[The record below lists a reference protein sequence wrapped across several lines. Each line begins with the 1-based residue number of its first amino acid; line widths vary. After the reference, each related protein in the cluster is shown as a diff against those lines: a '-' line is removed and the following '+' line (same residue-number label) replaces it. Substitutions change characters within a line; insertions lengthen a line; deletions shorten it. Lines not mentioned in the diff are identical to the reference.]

1 MAGTLRSAPRA
12 GNDESRISKLAFL
25 RSLWPRRALRS
36 RPMTLH
42 HLPDWSRRQ
51 WLQAAG
57 TAAAFGAA
65 GRWAQ
70 AAGSTDLSGLTL
82 RIGTYKGL
90 WRPLIEASGQGRTPY
105 RIDWRELNN
114 GVLHIE
120 AIQGDALDLGSGS
133 EIPATFAARQKAS
146 VRFVA
151 VIHEDLNNQA
161 DAGAQGRADQDHRR
175 LQGQA
180 RGLCARHHR
189 ALLPEQATG
198 RGGPSFNDIQAI
210 NLSPADGLSA
220 FARGDLDAWAI
231 YGYNGQLARTQY
243 GARTIK
249 TGKGYLSGNFPVYA
263 NPRAVDDPLRHAAIT
278 DFLLRLQRAYAWANG
293 NYLDYAKAQS
303 AETRVPVGDL
313 IELFNGR
320 SNDYALGPVTHGRG
334 AQPPGRGRH
343 LPEARRARRPG
354 RRGAAVGPQLRRRA
368 LARQPGLTTFHPKDE
383 HP

>member
-1 MAGTLRSAPRA
+1 MGP
-12 GNDESRISKLAFL
+12 LA
-25 RSLWPRRALRS
+25 
-36 RPMTLH
+36 
-42 HLPDWSRRQ
+42 
-51 WLQAAG
+51 
-57 TAAAFGAA
+57 GAA
-65 GRWAQ
+65 TPA
-70 AAGSTDLSGLTL
+70 SPELSGVTL

-133 EIPATFAARQKAS
+133 EIPATFAARQKAK
-146 VRFVA
+146 VRFIA

-161 DAGAQGRADQDHRR
+161 TLARKDAPIRSIADFKGKRVGYVRATTAHYYLSKQ
-175 LQGQA
+175 LA
-180 RGLCARHHR
+180 EAGL
-189 ALLPEQATG
+189 
-198 RGGPSFNDIQAI
+198 SFSDIQPI

-263 NPRAVDDPLRHAAIT
+263 NPRAVDDPLRHAAIA

-293 NYLDYAKAQS
+293 NYLAYARAQS

-320 SNDYALGPVTHGRG
+320 SNDYALGPVTSTAVRSHQEVADTFLKLGVLDGPAEVAPLWDRSFG
-334 AQPPGRGRH
+334 A
-343 LPEARRARRPG
+343 
-354 RRGAAVGPQLRRRA
+354 
-368 LARQPGLTTFHPKDE
+368 GLTPSSFT
-383 HP
+383 

>member
-1 MAGTLRSAPRA
+1 MTLPSHHAPRPA
-12 GNDESRISKLAFL
+12 
-25 RSLWPRRALRS
+25 
-36 RPMTLH
+36 
-42 HLPDWSRRQ
+42 WSRRH

-57 TAAAFGAA
+57 AAAAFGALGPLARAATPPSPELA
-65 GRWAQ
+65 GV
-70 AAGSTDLSGLTL
+70 TL

-133 EIPATFAARQKAS
+133 EIPATFAARQKAQ

-151 VIHEDLNNQA
+151 VIHEDLHNQA
-161 DAGAQGRADQDHRR
+161 TLARKDAPITRIADFKGKRVGYVRATTAHYYLSKQ
-175 LQGQA
+175 LA
-180 RGLCARHHR
+180 EAGL
-189 ALLPEQATG
+189 
-198 RGGPSFNDIQAI
+198 SFSDIQPI

-231 YGYNGQLARTQY
+231 YGYNGQLARTRY

-263 NPRAVDDPLRHAAIT
+263 NPRAVDDPLRHAAIS
-278 DFLLRLQRAYAWANG
+278 DFLLRLQRAYAWAND
-293 NYLDYAKAQS
+293 NYLEYAKAQS

-320 SNDYALGPVTHGRG
+320 SNDYALGPVSNAVVRSHQEVADTFLRLGVLDGPADVAPLWDRSF
-334 AQPPGRGRH
+334 
-343 LPEARRARRPG
+343 
-354 RRGAAVGPQLRRRA
+354 GAALSRA
-368 LARQPGLTTFHPKDE
+368 NPA
-383 HP
+383 